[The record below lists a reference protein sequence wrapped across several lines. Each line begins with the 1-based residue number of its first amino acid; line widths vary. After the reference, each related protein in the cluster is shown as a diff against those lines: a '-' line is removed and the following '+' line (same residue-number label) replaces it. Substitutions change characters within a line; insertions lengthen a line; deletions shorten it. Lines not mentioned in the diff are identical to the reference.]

1 MTVNRPQS
9 IVPSTRFQVRSID
22 SKPILY
28 NATAVDGELSIV
40 EKLTTANGQRSTANP
55 DYSTLCFYKSNLLL
69 TVVRQLLTSQVIT
82 LNFSATEVNK
92 FFHSCYLVH
101 MKNKIAL
108 VTGASSGIGWACAL
122 TLAKM
127 GYDLIATG
135 RRAERLEELRQAL
148 PKGVRFLPL
157 IFDVRDRE
165 EVDRLL
171 TQLPSD
177 WASIDVLVNNAGNAH
192 GLDPIQTGSV
202 ADWDA
207 MIDINVKGLLYVS
220 KAIIPGMTQRNS
232 GHIINIG
239 SIAGKEVYPNGNV
252 YCASKHAVDALTNGM
267 RMDLNSFGIKVM
279 GIHPGLVETEF
290 SLVRF
295 KGDTQRAGTVYK
307 GYSPLLAQDI
317 ADIVEFALTR
327 PPHVVLADV
336 VVLPT
341 AQASATVIHK
351 KLS

>member
-1 MTVNRPQS
+1 
-9 IVPSTRFQVRSID
+9 
-22 SKPILY
+22 
-28 NATAVDGELSIV
+28 
-40 EKLTTANGQRSTANP
+40 
-55 DYSTLCFYKSNLLL
+55 
-69 TVVRQLLTSQVIT
+69 
-82 LNFSATEVNK
+82 
-92 FFHSCYLVH
+92 

-122 TLAKM
+122 TVAKM

-135 RRAERLEELRQAL
+135 RRAERLEELRQEL
-148 PKGVRFLPL
+148 PEGVRFLPL
-157 IFDVRDRE
+157 VFDVRDRE
-165 EVDRLL
+165 KVADLL
-171 TQLPSD
+171 GNLPPE
-177 WASIDVLVNNAGNAH
+177 WASIDVLINNAGNAH
-192 GLDPIQTGSV
+192 GLDPIQTGNV
-202 ADWDA
+202 DDWDA

-220 KAIIPGMTQRNS
+220 KAIIPGMTERNS
-232 GHIINIG
+232 GYIINIG

-267 RMDLNSFGIKVM
+267 RMDLNPFGIKVM

-295 KGDTQRAGTVYK
+295 KGDSQRASTIYQ
-307 GYSPLLAQDI
+307 GYAPLVAQDI

-341 AQASATVIHK
+341 AQASATVIKK
-351 KLS
+351 KLPQ